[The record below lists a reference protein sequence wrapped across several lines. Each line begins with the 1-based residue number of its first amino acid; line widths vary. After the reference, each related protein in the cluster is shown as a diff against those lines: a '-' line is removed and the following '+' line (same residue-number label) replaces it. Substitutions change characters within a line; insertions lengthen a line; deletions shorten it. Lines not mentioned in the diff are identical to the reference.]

1 MNYYLAIDS
10 GTSSV
15 RSIIFDSTFEIVS
28 VAQEELSLIYPE
40 NGWVEQDPHEIIE
53 LQKKTIY
60 NALKNANISGD
71 KIIACGI
78 TNQRETTVIWDKKT
92 GKPLYNAIV
101 WQDRR
106 TADFIESIKGKY
118 TDLIRNKTG
127 LVPDPYFSASKIKW
141 ILDRFNGN
149 KDNLAFGTVDSW
161 IMYNLVEG
169 HPHLTDYSNAS
180 RTMLFDIIDLKWD
193 DELLSLFD
201 IPKNILPDVLD
212 SNADFGSIKIDGF
225 HIPVRGVLGDQQA
238 ALFGHKAI
246 SRGDVKVTYG
256 TGAFILFNTGNT
268 PVFSKNN
275 LLSTIAWVKNG
286 KTTYALEGSVFIAG
300 TVIQWLRDKLNFFR
314 ESKESELLASNSDST
329 GEVYF
334 IPAFVGLGAPYWKP
348 NIRGAIYGLTRDT
361 GKAEITRAAIEGVAY
376 LVNDMLTAMTNDTG
390 DKIHKLFAD
399 GGMSKNN
406 LFLQFQSDISDLI
419 VKRPANIEVTALGSV
434 FMASGNDKFSPKSA
448 KEFIPAMDVN
458 ERKKKLNGWKN
469 YMEKLIGKE

>member
-53 LQKKTIY
+53 LQKNTIY

-92 GKPLYNAIV
+92 GKPVYNAIV

-212 SNADFGSIKIDGF
+212 SNADFGSIEIDGF

-300 TVIQWLRDKLNFFR
+300 AVIQWLRDKLNFFR

-434 FMASGNDKFSPKSA
+434 FMASGSDKFAPKSA
-448 KEFIPAMDVN
+448 KEFIPAMSVN
-458 ERKKKLNGWKN
+458 ERKKKLDGWKN